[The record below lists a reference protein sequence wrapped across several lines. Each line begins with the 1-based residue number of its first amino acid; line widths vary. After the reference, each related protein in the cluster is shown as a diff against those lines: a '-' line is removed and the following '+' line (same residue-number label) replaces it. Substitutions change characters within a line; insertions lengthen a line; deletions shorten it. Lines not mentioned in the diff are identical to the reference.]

1 MCKESIQLEII
12 NKSEITKKNAPARSL
27 LYRNPDEK
35 HLLFNLALAGKL
47 NLYVTVYKS

>member
-12 NKSEITKKNAPARSL
+12 NNNKKNAPARSL

-35 HLLFNLALAGKL
+35 HLFFNLALAGKL

>member
-12 NKSEITKKNAPARSL
+12 KESEITKKKNAPARPL

-35 HLLFNLALAGKL
+35 DLFFQLGF
-47 NLYVTVYKS
+47 SP